1 MKTKNILTIILL
13 LFVVSSVGYLIVQ
26 EVIKEPSTQTEEITS
41 GTKFIAY
48 YFHRTKRCPT
58 CIKIEQYINE
68 AIKTGFADEL
78 KNNHLE
84 WRIVNIEDKGNE
96 HFEDDYQLYA
106 QAVVLVEIR
115 DGQQQR
121 WKNLEQI
128 WNMVGNKDAFISYIQ
143 EEIKL
148 FMGKGS

>member
-1 MKTKNILTIILL
+1 MRIKNVITILLL
-13 LFVVSSVGYLIVQ
+13 LFVATSVGYLLYQ
-26 EVIKEPSTQTEEITS
+26 EVNNEPNAQAEESIS
-41 GTKFIAY
+41 GTRYITY
-48 YFHRTKRCPT
+48 YFRRTMRCPT
-58 CIKIEQYINE
+58 CINIENYTGE
-68 AIKTGFADEL
+68 AIKIGFAKEL
-78 KNNHLE
+78 NNKQLE
-84 WRIVNIEDKGNE
+84 WRNINIEDKGNE

-106 QAVVLVEIR
+106 QSVVLVEIR

-128 WNMVGNKDAFISYIQ
+128 WDMVGNKDAFISYIQ